1 MKPCKCLA
9 ISLVVAAMIALTS
22 CSDSVDDDRI
32 PLTPVHIDL
41 GNTGYWDPYGVHGL
55 GSSRSFILHISPPDF
70 PWTAATYTGF
80 GGILLVTDLFN
91 NPLAYDLACPVERNR
106 DVRVVYDADN
116 LNARCPQCKSVY
128 NVSEFNGSPVSGR
141 AYELKYGLRRY
152 RVTPTPQGGYIIIQ

>member
-1 MKPCKCLA
+1 M
-9 ISLVVAAMIALTS
+9 VVMTS

-41 GNTGYWDPYGVHGL
+41 ANSGYWDTYGVHGL
-55 GSSRSFILHISPPDF
+55 GSSRRFILHFQPADF

-80 GGILLVTDLFN
+80 GGILLVTDIFN
-91 NPLAYDLACPVERNR
+91 NPMAYDLACPVERNR
-106 DVRVVYDADN
+106 EVRIVYDAEK

-128 NVSEFNGSPVSGR
+128 DVSEFNGSPISGR

-152 RVTPTPQGGYIIIQ
+152 RVLPSAQGGYTILQ